1 MNMFLMDYN
10 VCFHGMV
17 QKINIKNNGGMNAT
31 TLKIIG
37 MIAMTIDH
45 IGYFLLPKV
54 IGLRIIGRVA
64 YPIFAYMIA
73 EGCRYTKNK
82 VRYFLSVFC
91 TGCGCSLVSYLSEK
105 SLYQSIFI
113 TFTCSIVLIFALQEV
128 TTDRNSLLKKC
139 FFGLLAMLLIT
150 LYVCLFGVKV
160 ISGLETDYG
169 FYGILTPVLIH
180 FGQSKSEKL
189 SALMIGL
196 CLISIGGMTLQIFSL
211 AAVGILAFYNGE
223 RGKHD
228 MKWLFY
234 GYYPFHIAFLY
245 AISQFI

>member
-1 MNMFLMDYN
+1 MDYN
-10 VCFHGMV
+10 VFFHGMT
-17 QKINIKNNGGMNAT
+17 QKMNIKNKGAMNAT

-45 IGYFLLPKV
+45 MGYFLFPN
-54 IGLRIIGRVA
+54 IAGFRIIGRIA

-73 EGCRYTKNK
+73 EGCHYTRNK
-82 VRYFLSVFC
+82 ARYFMSVFC
-91 TGCGCSLVSYLSEK
+91 IGCSCSLVLYLSEK
-105 SLYQSIFI
+105 NLYQSIFI
-113 TFTCSIVLIFALQEV
+113 TFTCSIALIYALEEV
-128 TTDRNSLLKKC
+128 RTDRNLLLKKYS
-139 FFGLLAMLLIT
+139 FGLVAMLLT
-150 LYVCLFGVKV
+150 ALYVCLFRIKV
-160 ISGLETDYG
+160 IPGLETDYG
-169 FYGILTPVLIH
+169 FYGILTPVLIY
-180 FGQSKSEKL
+180 FGQNKREKL
-189 SALMIGL
+189 AALMIGL

-234 GYYPFHIAFLY
+234 GYYPFHVAFLY

>member
-82 VRYFLSVFC
+82 VRYFLSVFF

-113 TFTCSIVLIFALQEV
+113 TFTCSIVLI
-128 TTDRNSLLKKC
+128 
-139 FFGLLAMLLIT
+139 
-150 LYVCLFGVKV
+150 
-160 ISGLETDYG
+160 
-169 FYGILTPVLIH
+169 H

-196 CLISIGGMTLQIFSL
+196 CFISIGGMSLQIFSL